1 MLTFNGKHTWK
12 QGIQE
17 GNYRGHHGNHHELCQ
32 ATYRNGD
39 TEMFILYEKLKGS
52 DGTLWNIGG
61 PL

>member
-39 TEMFILYEKLKGS
+39 TEKFIIFEKLEGS
-52 DGTLWNIGG
+52 DETL
-61 PL
+61 